1 METVSTKSS
10 GVVKAAS
17 GVVLLAGIWL
27 FVSPWVYNAYTLQ
40 NAWNSWIV
48 GALMVVFAAIRL
60 SGSLSMAGVSWV
72 NCLLGIWTFASPW
85 IYAYTNHESRFVNSM
100 VVGVIVFLL
109 AIASATSTATPDS
122 GHEIHAR

>member
-1 METVSTKSS
+1 MATVATRSSSTAKGASA
-10 GVVKAAS
+10 VV
-17 GVVLLAGIWL
+17 VLAGIWL
-27 FVSPWVYNAYTLQ
+27 FVSPWVYGAYTLQ

-60 SGSLSMAGVSWV
+60 SGPATMSGASWV

-85 IYAYTNHESRFVNSM
+85 IYGYTNNEGRFVNSL

-109 AIASATSTATPDS
+109 AIASATAARVPDS
-122 GHEIHAR
+122 GQEMHAR